1 MRTKVETK
9 DIFGSTSAVD
19 NQAAASTEVKETKKT
34 AKKATEKKPVKEA
47 AVKKT
52 EDIAAKL
59 SEVKSDLEEK
69 KGEVKAVVEE
79 VKAETA
85 KKKPGRKLAA
95 KKTTASTKTTAAKK
109 AAEAKKETAA
119 KSAAK
124 TTRKTAAKKTFKKEL
139 FFQFDGKQVDEET
152 LVARITED
160 VKSQNVE
167 IKDLKMYLKPEDNAC
182 YYVANGNLAG
192 KVDLY

>member
-1 MRTKVETK
+1 MQRR
-9 DIFGSTSAVD
+9 
-19 NQAAASTEVKETKKT
+19 NQ
-34 AKKATEKKPVKEA
+34 
-47 AVKKT
+47 
-52 EDIAAKL
+52 
-59 SEVKSDLEEK
+59 EESQ
-69 KGEVKAVVEE
+69 
-79 VKAETA
+79 
-85 KKKPGRKLAA
+85 RQR
-95 KKTTASTKTTAAKK
+95 KTTASTKTTAAKK

>member
-52 EDIAAKL
+52 
-59 SEVKSDLEEK
+59 
-69 KGEVKAVVEE
+69 
-79 VKAETA
+79 
-85 KKKPGRKLAA
+85 
-95 KKTTASTKTTAAKK
+95 TASTKTTAAKK
-109 AAEAKKETAA
+109 AAEAKKETTA
-119 KSAAK
+119 KSVAK

>member
-19 NQAAASTEVKETKKT
+19 NQAAANTEVKETKKT

-79 VKAETA
+79 VKA
-85 KKKPGRKLAA
+85 
-95 KKTTASTKTTAAKK
+95 
-109 AAEAKKETAA
+109 
-119 KSAAK
+119 
-124 TTRKTAAKKTFKKEL
+124 EL